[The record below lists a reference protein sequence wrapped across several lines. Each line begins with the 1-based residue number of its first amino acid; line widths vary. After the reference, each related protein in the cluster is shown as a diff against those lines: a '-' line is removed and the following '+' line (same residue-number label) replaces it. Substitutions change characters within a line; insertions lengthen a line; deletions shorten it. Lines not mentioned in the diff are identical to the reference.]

1 MKKTLLISILMV
13 AAAAASAQDNNGSII
28 FTASAGFSVGG
39 TAPLQMP
46 AEIRSINS
54 FSLTPNYQ
62 ASFLAEKT
70 FGQCGIVS
78 GIRFEDKGMKEE
90 ANVKNYHMAIVQGEQ
105 SIEGQFT
112 GDVTTEVRQM
122 MLTVP
127 VMLSWRNNSE
137 SFRLRF
143 GPYASYLLKKG
154 FSGYARN
161 GYLRLGDPT
170 GPKIVIGDGKDRGDY
185 DFSTDMRRMQ
195 YGLDLGCDWF
205 FLKHLGM
212 YADIEWGLTGIH
224 HSGFKTVEQTLYP
237 IYGTLGLT
245 YRF

>member
-13 AAAAASAQDNNGSII
+13 AAAAANAQDNNGSII

-62 ASFLAEKT
+62 ASLLAEKT

-105 SIEGQFT
+105 SI
-112 GDVTTEVRQM
+112 
-122 MLTVP
+122 
-127 VMLSWRNNSE
+127 
-137 SFRLRF
+137 
-143 GPYASYLLKKG
+143 
-154 FSGYARN
+154 
-161 GYLRLGDPT
+161 
-170 GPKIVIGDGKDRGDY
+170 
-185 DFSTDMRRMQ
+185 
-195 YGLDLGCDWF
+195 
-205 FLKHLGM
+205 
-212 YADIEWGLTGIH
+212 
-224 HSGFKTVEQTLYP
+224 
-237 IYGTLGLT
+237 
-245 YRF
+245 